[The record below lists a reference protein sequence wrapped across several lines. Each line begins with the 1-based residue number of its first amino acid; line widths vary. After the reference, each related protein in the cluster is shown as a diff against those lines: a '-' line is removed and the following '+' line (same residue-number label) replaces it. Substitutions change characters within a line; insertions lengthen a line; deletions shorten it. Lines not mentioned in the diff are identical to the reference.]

1 MLSGDTRLVPFAT
14 KLGFVFVHFRFRFP
28 ESPGSSVVGVSA
40 FNFSMTNNPQ
50 IVSITTVISV
60 LVRVIQVSNLDCSR
74 ARDFFVIIQIR
85 FSIFT

>member
-50 IVSITTVISV
+50 IVLYPSDQLV
-60 LVRVIQVSNLDCSR
+60 LLGGK
-74 ARDFFVIIQIR
+74 
-85 FSIFT
+85 